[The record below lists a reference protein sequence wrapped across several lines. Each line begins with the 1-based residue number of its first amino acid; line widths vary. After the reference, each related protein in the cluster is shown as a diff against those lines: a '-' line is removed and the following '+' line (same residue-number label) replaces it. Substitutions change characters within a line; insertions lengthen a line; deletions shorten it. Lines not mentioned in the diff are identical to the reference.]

1 MKSVLFILAASI
13 PSAGCLR
20 AYTVT
25 MGDQPSA
32 QAHYVVVKQTAAGQM
47 VVYDCLSRPDGK
59 VWEPTCKRVDLP
71 GAMAR

>member
-1 MKSVLFILAASI
+1 
-13 PSAGCLR
+13 
-20 AYTVT
+20 
-25 MGDQPSA
+25 MGDQPSS

-59 VWEPTCKRVDLP
+59 EWEPTCKRVDLP